1 MADAAAPSDAPPE
14 VVRYARDRARLCG
27 MVEAYHDF
35 AWRTLRRLGVAGAD
49 TDDATQQV
57 FMVIYQK
64 LERIDPAKER
74 SFVYGVTV
82 RVARAHR
89 RRGRRHR
96 EVPLDDV
103 EAVEGGQA
111 TPAAEAEAR
120 EGLRRLDALLAQVS
134 FPLRVVFVLHEIEG
148 MTLTEIAAALD
159 IPRGT
164 AASRLRRGRRQL
176 REAAQSSGRDEEGW
190 NESR

>member
-64 LERIDPAKER
+64 LDRIDPAKER
-74 SFVYGVTV
+74 SFV
-82 RVARAHR
+82 
-89 RRGRRHR
+89 
-96 EVPLDDV
+96 
-103 EAVEGGQA
+103 
-111 TPAAEAEAR
+111 
-120 EGLRRLDALLAQVS
+120 
-134 FPLRVVFVLHEIEG
+134 
-148 MTLTEIAAALD
+148 
-159 IPRGT
+159 
-164 AASRLRRGRRQL
+164 
-176 REAAQSSGRDEEGW
+176 
-190 NESR
+190 